1 MPFENQQATFQ
12 DTSSQKAV
20 LFFDGVCHLCN
31 GVVDWVIQNETKHT
45 IVFAPLQ
52 GTTAAAKLSSEDRK
66 NLETL
71 ILVTEKGEILKRSDA
86 VIFILSR
93 TSGLGFALGF
103 FLKLIPRFLRDAAYK
118 FVAKNRYAWFG
129 QRDSCRL
136 PTPEEKGLL
145 LP

>member
-1 MPFENQQATFQ
+1 MPFENPQATFQ

-31 GVVDWVIQNETKHT
+31 GAVDWVIQNETKHS
-45 IVFAPLQ
+45 ISFAPLQ
-52 GTTAAAKLSSEDRK
+52 GKTAEEKLSTEDRK

-71 ILVTEKGEILKRSDA
+71 IVVTEKNEVLKRSDA

-93 TSGLGFALGF
+93 MSGLAWLLGF
-103 FLKLIPRFLRDAAYK
+103 FLKLIPRFLRDAGYN
-118 FVAKNRYAWFG
+118 FVAKNRYRWFG
-129 QRDSCRL
+129 RRESCRL
-136 PTPEEKGLL
+136 PTPREKGLL